1 MKNNEAKIITLNRAQ
16 YDYSLIKPNSATLIW
31 GRGTGKTTGP
41 GVEHCLGSLLEM
53 PRSNGA
59 IIGATFSQILT
70 RTLPPIVAQWEAMGF
85 IRDVH
90 FVIGKKPIK
99 KLNFAKAYV
108 QPLDHKYYIS
118 WYNGSGI
125 YLVSQDRPG
134 SSNGISIDWI
144 YGDEAKF
151 LKKQRLDDELLP
163 SMRGNRSYFEGNPR
177 YQGVL
182 FTSDMPTTK
191 EGIWLLT
198 NESKMNPKLV
208 GFVRNISQQIMH
220 LQGLMPSLNA
230 TKQRTTLAEIQA
242 YQKMISEL
250 RANTYLYSEFS
261 SYDNVEVLGESTLKR
276 WKREM
281 SPMAFQTSVLNQ
293 RLNTGGLDFY
303 PLLEPDKHYY
313 SMNDNNFLDAIGY
326 DFSQA
331 ANVNWKHDADVNK
344 SKPLDIACDYGG
356 SINTIVVAQEH
367 LGQGKYRELR
377 FLNCF
382 YLTHPA
388 LIQDVVEKLCSYYD
402 TYPTKTVNFYYDHT
416 AVAAYANTANTY
428 KDSVIDA
435 FRKFGWRVIDIY
447 IGQTAKHSVRYE
459 LWNNILKGDG
469 YSEPL
474 PRFNRNNCHWL
485 ITSME
490 NAKIKETNKGVQKDK
505 ADEQKDVDQRGT
517 THFSDAADTMLMA
530 KLGNK
535 LIVSAD
541 VSEPMFMGR

>member
-16 YDYSLIKPNSATLIW
+16 FDYSLVKPNSATLIW

-85 IRDVH
+85 VRDVH

-118 WYNGSGI
+118 WFNGSGI

-163 SMRGNRSYFEGNPR
+163 SMRGNRSYFEGNHR

-191 EGIWLLT
+191 EGMWLLA
-198 NESKMNPKLV
+198 NQSRMNLKHVEFIRKLAK
-208 GFVRNISQQIMH
+208 QLMH
-220 LQGLMPSLNA
+220 LQGLIPSLNA
-230 TKQRTTLAEIQA
+230 TNQRKALSESQA
-242 YQKMISEL
+242 ITAMLSEL
-250 RANTYLYSEFS
+250 RASTYLYSEFS
-261 SYDNVEVLGESTLKR
+261 SFDNVEVLGEATLKR

-293 RLNTGGLDFY
+293 RLNSGGLDFY
-303 PLLEPDKHYY
+303 PMLDPEKHYY
-313 SMNDNNFLDAIGY
+313 SAHSEKYLDSLNY
-326 DFSQA
+326 DFSNSN
-331 ANVNWKHDADVNK
+331 NVNWKQDADLNTF
-344 SKPLDIACDYGG
+344 KPLDIACDFGG
-356 SINTIVVAQEH
+356 SINTLVVAQEH
-367 LGQGKYRELR
+367 YGQGKYRELR

-382 YLTHPA
+382 YRNHPGI
-388 LIQDVVEKLCSYYD
+388 IQDVVLDFCNYYD
-402 TYPTKTVNFYYDHT
+402 SYPIKIVNFYYDHT
-416 AVAAYANTANTY
+416 AVAAYANTKSTY
-428 KDSVIDA
+428 AISVVEA
-435 FRKFGWRVIDIY
+435 FRKLGWKVNEVY
-447 IGQTAKHSVRYE
+447 MGQTAKHHVRYQM
-459 LWNNILKGDG
+459 WQDILKGDG
-469 YSEPL
+469 LQIPL
-474 PRFNRNNCHWL
+474 PRFNRNNCYWL

-490 NAKIKETNKGVQKDK
+490 NAKIKESNKGVQKDK
-505 ADEQKDVDQRGT
+505 GDEQKDMDQRKT
-517 THFSDAADTMLMA
+517 THFSDAADTLLVA
-530 KLGNK
+530 KYANK
-535 LIVSAD
+535 IIASAD
-541 VSEPMFMGR
+541 ISEPIFL